1 MSIAYIRPDLF
12 AYPSRRSDVHARNV
26 VATSQP
32 LATQAGIDAMRRGGN
47 AVDAALAAAIC
58 LTVVEP
64 TGNGIGSDAFAIV
77 SHDNVLHGYNGSG
90 RAPAAWTR
98 DRFAHLPAMP
108 AVGWEAVTVPGAVD
122 TWVALSRRFGRL
134 AFESLFEAGVH
145 YARNGYAVSPVIQ
158 HLWSASIER
167 YGHLDGFRDT
177 FMPNGA
183 APGVGELF
191 TNPGAADSLEA
202 IARTRGE
209 AFYQGDL
216 AAAISDD
223 AARHDAVLTR
233 EDLANHRGA
242 WVDPVSVGYGSLE
255 VHELPPNGQGMAA
268 LVALGILSHLDV
280 RRYHPDS
287 AEATHL
293 GIEAMKLGFA
303 DALAHVADPEH
314 MRVSVAD
321 LLDPARLRR
330 LADGIDPDVARLP
343 DALPPSDHGTV
354 YLCAA
359 DAEGTMISMIQ
370 SNFQGFGSGIV
381 VPGTGISLHNRGAGF
396 VLDPAHDNCVAGGRR
411 PFHTIIPGFV
421 TRGGRALGA
430 IGVMGGHMQ
439 PQGHLQLVSR
449 LEDFGQNLQAA
460 LDAPRWFVGDGLHVA
475 LEHGVCDETA
485 EGLAARGHQVDREP
499 PHGLFGGAQAIVATE
514 AGYQGASDA
523 RKDGC
528 AAGF

>member
-12 AYPSRRSDVHARNV
+12 AYPSRRSDVHARNI

-77 SHDNVLHGYNGSG
+77 SRDNQLYGYNGSG
-90 RAPAAWTR
+90 RAPAAWSR
-98 DRFAHLPAMP
+98 DRFSTLSAMP

-122 TWVALSRRFGRL
+122 TWVALSQRFGKL
-134 AFESLFEAGVH
+134 PFESLFEAGVH
-145 YARNGYAVSPVIQ
+145 YARDGYAVTPVIQ

-167 YGHLDGFRDT
+167 YQHLDGFRDT
-177 FMPNGA
+177 FMPGGG
-183 APGVGELF
+183 APGVGALF
-191 TNPGAADSLEA
+191 TNAAAADSLEA

-209 AFYQGDL
+209 AFYRGEL
-216 AAAISDD
+216 AAAIAGD
-223 AARHDAVLTR
+223 AARHDAAMTR
-233 EDLANHRGA
+233 EDLASHRGT
-242 WVDPVSVGYGSLE
+242 WVDPVAVRYRSLE

-268 LVALGILSHLDV
+268 LIALGILSRLDV
-280 RRYHPDS
+280 GRHDPDS
-287 AEATHL
+287 AEAMHL

-303 DALAHVADPEH
+303 DALEHVADPDH
-314 MRVSVAD
+314 MRVAVAD
-321 LLDPARLRR
+321 LLDTGRLQR
-330 LADGIDPDVARLP
+330 LADSIDPASARAP
-343 DALPPSDHGTV
+343 DALPPADHGTV

-359 DAEGTMISMIQ
+359 DADGTMISMIQ
-370 SNFQGFGSGIV
+370 SNFQGFGSGVV

-396 VLDPAHDNCVAGGRR
+396 VLDPAHANCVAGGRR
-411 PFHTIIPGFV
+411 PFHTIIPGFL
-421 TRGGRALGA
+421 TRGGKSLSA

-460 LDAPRWFVGDGLHVA
+460 LDAPRWFVGDGLDVA
-475 LEHGVCDETA
+475 LEAGVSEEAAD
-485 EGLAARGHQVDREP
+485 GLAARGHLVDRAP
-499 PHGLFGGAQAIVATE
+499 PHGLFGGAQAIVATA